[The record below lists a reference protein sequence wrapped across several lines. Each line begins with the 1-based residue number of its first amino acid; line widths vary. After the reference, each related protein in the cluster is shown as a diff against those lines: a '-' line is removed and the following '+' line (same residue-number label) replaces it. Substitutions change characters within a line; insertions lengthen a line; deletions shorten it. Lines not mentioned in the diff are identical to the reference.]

1 MKKII
6 ITITLSFLCFAIF
19 AAPLKENPE
28 VKFVK
33 GNIQDKIS
41 SIKEDSIDY
50 TYGIAVKAVDFVI
63 TNMELLKDDRDFAGL
78 AIAAVYSYP
87 EKEYLENSKETID
100 KFGSIFYSIKDENVK
115 LSVLDKLSMF
125 SEKSQSDESVA
136 FINTY
141 LKGASEDT
149 LALTS
154 VEKKAIRSLAK
165 IGDHKSFDI
174 LYFSYKNNVWP
185 EYKSEIKNSLVALAE
200 KSTGTIFSIIKKADF
215 EEMKLIYTVFV
226 ENSSIS
232 STLKSEIAE
241 NLLSNSMLIIR
252 DSSKITKELSLF
264 QLNNCHVLYQ
274 NSWTRSS
281 PLMISYF
288 DVAKSE
294 YKAGLLTSEEFEK
307 VILYLEKTASK
318 ESVKVLSSYLEELNK
333 ETENGSLPAVNI
345 VSAVIQALGNLGDK
359 SAFDC
364 LLFTTYLNYPEDI
377 VAQARRALS
386 SLKW

>member
-115 LSVLDKLSMF
+115 LSVLDKLSIF

-141 LKGASEDT
+141 
-149 LALTS
+149 
-154 VEKKAIRSLAK
+154 
-165 IGDHKSFDI
+165 
-174 LYFSYKNNVWP
+174 
-185 EYKSEIKNSLVALAE
+185 
-200 KSTGTIFSIIKKADF
+200 
-215 EEMKLIYTVFV
+215 
-226 ENSSIS
+226 
-232 STLKSEIAE
+232 
-241 NLLSNSMLIIR
+241 
-252 DSSKITKELSLF
+252 
-264 QLNNCHVLYQ
+264 
-274 NSWTRSS
+274 
-281 PLMISYF
+281 
-288 DVAKSE
+288 
-294 YKAGLLTSEEFEK
+294 
-307 VILYLEKTASK
+307 
-318 ESVKVLSSYLEELNK
+318 
-333 ETENGSLPAVNI
+333 
-345 VSAVIQALGNLGDK
+345 
-359 SAFDC
+359 
-364 LLFTTYLNYPEDI
+364 
-377 VAQARRALS
+377 
-386 SLKW
+386 